1 MSSNGR
7 GLDSEQKKRYYHN
20 LDERA
25 EEIALAIKDGEKPRL
40 RRVALHLT
48 SDCSL
53 RCSYCKTR
61 RVDDRLTVVVGLESW
76 NGVEVN
82 HREVEPFMFERV
94 DESVE
99 LGLQQLHIFG
109 GEPTLVDNLP
119 YLIERATKSHVNT
132 SVVTNGATPNT
143 SSQEYRE
150 GLLVSGLGTL
160 TVSLDTYCTEI
171 NDNTVKV
178 GGAWQATVDFIKW
191 VVGNKERL
199 GRTGEDDMPVYIN
212 TVVTN
217 DSLFSL
223 PQHIKFLKELG
234 VTDVKLL
241 IVKKSPDR
249 RISEKTYDLFVEKEA
264 QHVIDLARSYG
275 FRMFA
280 DDVETF
286 FNGNPKI
293 RENVI
298 GGMYYLPFHI
308 PCYLSL
314 TELAIASD
322 GEVYTCI
329 YHFWDRKKGTGMNVL
344 NQTMNEIFVKYDPL
358 SNNDPSVCSTDC
370 TRKVIDINREIYG
383 MLNG

>member
-1 MSSNGR
+1 
-7 GLDSEQKKRYYHN
+7 
-20 LDERA
+20 
-25 EEIALAIKDGEKPRL
+25 
-40 RRVALHLT
+40 
-48 SDCSL
+48 
-53 RCSYCKTR
+53 
-61 RVDDRLTVVVGLESW
+61 
-76 NGVEVN
+76 
-82 HREVEPFMFERV
+82 MFERV

-132 SVVTNGATPNT
+132 SVVTNGATPNSCSEAYRERLLT
-143 SSQEYRE
+143 SS
-150 GLLVSGLGTL
+150 LGTL
-160 TVSLDTYCTEI
+160 TVSLDTYCAST
-171 NDNTVKV
+171 NDNTVNV
-178 GGAWQATVDFIKW
+178 CGAWQATVDFIKG
-191 VVGNKERL
+191 VISKKERL
-199 GRTGEDDMPVYIN
+199 GRTGENEMPVYVN
-212 TVVTN
+212 AVVT
-217 DSLFSL
+217 DSSLFNL
-223 PQHIKFLKELG
+223 AQHITFLGDLG
-234 VTDVKLL
+234 INDVKLL

-358 SNNDPSVCSTDC
+358 SNNDPSVCGNDC
-370 TRKVIDINREIYG
+370 TRKVVDINRIISDKLG
-383 MLNG
+383 GTPHGR